1 MKNVF
6 AKASEQTKVEIAAQL
21 VIMDAIERGLTT
33 TDQAVQYIKSDVF
46 MQSLTRYLELIK

>member
-33 TDQAVQYIKSDVF
+33 TEQAVQYIKSDVF

>member
-6 AKASEQTKVEIAAQL
+6 AKVSEQTKVEIAAQL

-33 TDQAVQYIKSDVF
+33 TEQAVQYMKSDVF
-46 MQSLTRYLELIK
+46 MQSLTRYLELTK